1 MTKPKGLL
9 PGDHFLLGDY
19 AAAEGAI
26 LAGCRFFAGYPI
38 TPATEIA
45 ERMSTRMPQVD
56 GTYIQME
63 DEIASMNAI
72 LGASWS
78 GAKSMTATSGP
89 GFSLMMENLGLGIM
103 LETPCVLVNVQRGGP
118 STGLPTLVAQQ
129 DMMQARWGSHGDYE
143 IIALSPGSPQEFFD
157 LTIRAFN
164 LAEKYRTP
172 VLIMADAEVG
182 HMTEKVVIPDPD
194 EIEIINRPLVHKGDI
209 EPGLFRIY
217 RDMNQCRGDARVS
230 PMALAGEGFRFH
242 VTGLTHDERGYPDM
256 SAKGNKWNVERIINK
271 IRDNLDDIIMLE
283 EENLDNA
290 EVVVVSYGISAR
302 TSLWP
307 IELARKEGIRVG
319 LLKLIT
325 VWPFPEEKIKRLAGS
340 IQAFV
345 VPEINMG
352 QVVREVERCAAGT
365 ARVFGVHRPGGE
377 VLEPVAVLDTI
388 RRAAGRPTEK

>member
-1 MTKPKGLL
+1 
-9 PGDHFLLGDY
+9 
-19 AAAEGAI
+19 
-26 LAGCRFFAGYPI
+26 
-38 TPATEIA
+38 
-45 ERMSTRMPQVD
+45 
-56 GTYIQME
+56 
-63 DEIASMNAI
+63 
-72 LGASWS
+72 
-78 GAKSMTATSGP
+78 
-89 GFSLMMENLGLGIM
+89 
-103 LETPCVLVNVQRGGP
+103 
-118 STGLPTLVAQQ
+118 
-129 DMMQARWGSHGDYE
+129 
-143 IIALSPGSPQEFFD
+143 
-157 LTIRAFN
+157 
-164 LAEKYRTP
+164 
-172 VLIMADAEVG
+172 MADAEVG

-194 EIEIINRPLVHKGDI
+194 KIEIINRPLVHKGDI

-256 SAKGNKWNVERIINK
+256 SAKGNEWNVERIMNK
-271 IRDNLDDIIMLE
+271 IRDNLAARTMLE

-319 LLKLIT
+319 FLKLIT
-325 VWPFPEEKIKRLAGS
+325 VWPFPEKKIKRLASS

-377 VLEPVAVLDTI
+377 VLDPIAVLDTI